1 MIMEML
7 GGERFKGMGS
17 SNAEATGK
25 RDGLGQDEILQEDRN
40 QPTIPK
46 ADKPVALVL
55 QATIRLRNLDLVC
68 YLCQER

>member
-25 RDGLGQDEILQEDRN
+25 RDIDGLGQDEISQEDRN
-40 QPTIPK
+40 QSTI
-46 ADKPVALVL
+46 
-55 QATIRLRNLDLVC
+55 TS
-68 YLCQER
+68 